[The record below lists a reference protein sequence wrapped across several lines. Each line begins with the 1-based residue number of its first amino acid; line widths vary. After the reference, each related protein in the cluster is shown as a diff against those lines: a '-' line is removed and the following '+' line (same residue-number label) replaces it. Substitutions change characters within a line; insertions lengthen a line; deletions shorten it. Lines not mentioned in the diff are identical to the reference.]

1 MLPAMTPVRRTIL
14 VIEDDLDFADQV
26 RLDLVNRGYDVR
38 HAASRAEAL
47 TLLATG
53 APDLLVVDR
62 TLPDG
67 DGISIVA
74 ELRGRGVLAPV
85 LILSALGAVD
95 DRVLGLEAGGDDYLV
110 KPASL
115 LELAAR
121 IAALLRRVQDTRQT
135 GLRVGDLT
143 LDLIGRTA
151 RRGARD
157 IELLP
162 REFRLLEYLMR
173 RPGQDIT
180 RQMLLES
187 VWQYRFFVETNLV
200 DVHVG
205 KLRRKIERPGEKPL
219 ITSIRGV
226 GFRFEDE
233 EA

>member
-1 MLPAMTPVRRTIL
+1 MTSVRRTIL
-14 VIEDDLDFADQV
+14 VVEDDLDFADQV
-26 RLDLVNRGYDVR
+26 RLDLANRGYDVR
-38 HAASRAEAL
+38 HAASRVEAL
-47 TLLATG
+47 GLLAAGT
-53 APDLLVVDR
+53 PDLLVVDR

-67 DGISIVA
+67 DGISIVT
-74 ELRGRGVLAPV
+74 ELRGRGIMAPV

-95 DRVLGLEAGGDDYLV
+95 DRVLGLEVGGDDYLV

-121 IAALLRRVQDTRQT
+121 IAALLRRAQDTRQT
-135 GLRVGDLT
+135 ELRVGDLA

-151 RRGARD
+151 RRGERD

-187 VWQYRFFVETNLV
+187 VWQYRFAVETNLV

-205 KLRRKIERPGEKPL
+205 KLRRKIEHPDEKPL

-226 GFRFEDE
+226 GFRFENDE
-233 EA
+233 G

>member
-1 MLPAMTPVRRTIL
+1 MTPVRRTIL
-14 VIEDDLDFADQV
+14 VVEDDLDFADQV
-26 RLDLVNRGYDVR
+26 RLDLANRGYDVR
-38 HAASRAEAL
+38 HAASRAQAL
-47 TLLATG
+47 DLLAAG

-74 ELRGRGVLAPV
+74 ELRGRGVMAPV

-121 IAALLRRVQDTRQT
+121 IAALLRRAQDTRQT
-135 GLRVGDLT
+135 ALRVGDLA

-187 VWQYRFFVETNLV
+187 VWQYRFPVETNLV

-205 KLRRKIERPGEKPL
+205 KLRRKIEHPGERPL

-226 GFRFEDE
+226 GFRFEDDE
-233 EA
+233 G

>member
-1 MLPAMTPVRRTIL
+1 MRRTIL
-14 VIEDDLDFADQV
+14 VVEDDFDFADQV
-26 RLDLVNRGYDVR
+26 RLDLTNRGYEVR
-38 HAASRAEAL
+38 HAASKAQAL
-47 TLLATG
+47 DLLAAG

-74 ELRGRGVLAPV
+74 ELRGRGVMAPV
-85 LILSALGAVD
+85 LILSALGAID
-95 DRVLGLEAGGDDYLV
+95 DRVLGPEAGGDDYLV

-121 IAALLRRVQDTRQT
+121 IGALLRRAQNTRQT
-135 GLRVGDLT
+135 ALRIGDLA
-143 LDLIGRTA
+143 LDLIGRKA
-151 RRGARD
+151 RRGERD

-187 VWQYRFFVETNLV
+187 VWHYRFLV
-200 DVHVG
+200 DMDLIDAHIS
-205 KLRRKIERPGEKPL
+205 KLRCKIEYPGEKSL
-219 ITSIRGV
+219 ITSIPGT
-226 GFRFEDE
+226 GFRFEDDTG
-233 EA
+233 

>member
-1 MLPAMTPVRRTIL
+1 MTPVPRTIL
-14 VIEDDLDFADQV
+14 VVEDDLDFADQV
-26 RLDLVNRGYDVR
+26 RLDLANRGYDVR
-38 HAASRAEAL
+38 HAASRAQAL
-47 TLLATG
+47 DLLAAGT
-53 APDLLVVDR
+53 PDLLVVDR

-74 ELRGRGVLAPV
+74 ELRGRGVMAPV

-121 IAALLRRVQDTRQT
+121 IAALLRRAQDTRQT
-135 GLRVGDLT
+135 ALRVGDLA

-187 VWQYRFFVETNLV
+187 VWQYRFPVETNLV

-205 KLRRKIERPGEKPL
+205 KLRRKIEQPGERPL

-226 GFRFEDE
+226 GFRFEDDE
-233 EA
+233 G

>member
-1 MLPAMTPVRRTIL
+1 MPAATAVRRTIL
-14 VIEDDLDFADQV
+14 LVEDDLDFAHQV
-26 RLDLVNRGYDVR
+26 KLDLANRGYDVR
-38 HAASRAEAL
+38 HAASRAEARAQ
-47 TLLATG
+47 LAPR
-53 APDLLVVDR
+53 APDLLIVDR

-67 DGISIVA
+67 DGLSIIS
-74 ELRGRGVLAPV
+74 ELRERGVLAPV

-121 IAALLRRVQDTRQT
+121 ISALLRRAQDTRQT
-135 GLRVGDLT
+135 ELKVGDLA
-143 LDLIGRTA
+143 LDLIRRTA
-151 RRGARD
+151 RRGSRD

-187 VWQYRFFVETNLV
+187 VWQYRFPVETNLV

-205 KLRRKIERPGEKPL
+205 KLRRKIEQAGERPL
-219 ITSIRGV
+219 ITSIRSV
-226 GFRFEDE
+226 GFRFEDDE
-233 EA
+233 G

>member
-1 MLPAMTPVRRTIL
+1 MPATTPVRRTIL
-14 VIEDDLDFADQV
+14 VIEDDLDFAGQV
-26 RLDLVNRGYDVR
+26 KLDLTNRGYDVR
-38 HAASRAEAL
+38 HAASRAQAL
-47 TLLATG
+47 ALLTPD

-67 DGISIVA
+67 DGISIIS
-74 ELRGRGVLAPV
+74 ELRARGVLAPV
-85 LILSALGAVD
+85 LILSALGAID

-121 IAALLRRVQDTRQT
+121 IGALLRRAQDTRQT
-135 GLRVGDLT
+135 ELRVGDLA
-143 LDLIGRTA
+143 LDLIRRTA
-151 RRGARD
+151 RRGSRD

-187 VWQYRFFVETNLV
+187 VWQYRFPVETNLV

-205 KLRRKIERPGEKPL
+205 KLRRKIEQAGERPL
-219 ITSIRGV
+219 ITSIRSV
-226 GFRFEDE
+226 GFRFEDDE
-233 EA
+233 G

>member
-1 MLPAMTPVRRTIL
+1 MPATTPVRRTIL
-14 VIEDDLDFADQV
+14 VIEDDLDFAGQV
-26 RLDLVNRGYDVR
+26 KLDLTNRGYDVR
-38 HAASRAEAL
+38 HAASRAQAL
-47 TLLATG
+47 ALLTPD

-67 DGISIVA
+67 DGISIIS
-74 ELRGRGVLAPV
+74 ELRARGVLAPV
-85 LILSALGAVD
+85 LILSALGAID

-121 IAALLRRVQDTRQT
+121 IGVLLRRAQDTRQT
-135 GLRVGDLT
+135 ELRVGDLA
-143 LDLIGRTA
+143 LDLIRRTA
-151 RRGARD
+151 RRGSRD

-187 VWQYRFFVETNLV
+187 VWQYRFPVETNLV

-205 KLRRKIERPGEKPL
+205 KLRRKIEQAGERPL
-219 ITSIRGV
+219 ITSIRSV
-226 GFRFEDE
+226 GFRFEDDE
-233 EA
+233 G

>member
-1 MLPAMTPVRRTIL
+1 MTAVPRTIL
-14 VIEDDLDFADQV
+14 VVEDDLDFADQV
-26 RLDLVNRGYDVR
+26 RLDLANRGYDVR
-38 HAASRAEAL
+38 HAASRAQAL
-47 TLLATG
+47 ELLAAGT
-53 APDLLVVDR
+53 PDLLVVDR

-74 ELRGRGVLAPV
+74 ELRGRGVMAPV

-121 IAALLRRVQDTRQT
+121 IAALLRRAQDTRQT
-135 GLRVGDLT
+135 ALRVGDLA

-187 VWQYRFFVETNLV
+187 VWQYRFPVETNLV

-205 KLRRKIERPGEKPL
+205 KLRRKIEQPGERPL

-226 GFRFEDE
+226 GFRFEDDE
-233 EA
+233 G

>member
-1 MLPAMTPVRRTIL
+1 MPATTPVRRTIL
-14 VIEDDLDFADQV
+14 VVEDDIDFADQV
-26 RLDLVNRGYDVR
+26 RLDLTNRGYEVR
-38 HAASRAEAL
+38 HAASRAQAL
-47 TLLATG
+47 ALLAAG

-74 ELRGRGVLAPV
+74 ELRGRGVMAPV

-121 IAALLRRVQDTRQT
+121 IGALLRRAQDTRQT
-135 GLRVGDLT
+135 ALRVGDLA

-151 RRGARD
+151 RRGGRD

-187 VWQYRFFVETNLV
+187 VWQYRFLVDMNLV

-205 KLRRKIERPGEKPL
+205 KLRRKIEHPGEKPL

-226 GFRFEDE
+226 GFRFEDDKG
-233 EA
+233 

>member
-1 MLPAMTPVRRTIL
+1 MRRTIL
-14 VIEDDLDFADQV
+14 VIEDDLDFAGQV
-26 RLDLVNRGYDVR
+26 TLDLTNRGYDVR

-47 TLLATG
+47 ALLVPD

-67 DGISIVA
+67 DGISIIS

-85 LILSALGAVD
+85 LVLSALGTVD

-121 IAALLRRVQDTRQT
+121 IGALLRRAQDTRQT
-135 GLRVGDLT
+135 ELRVGDLA
-143 LDLIGRTA
+143 LDLIRRTA
-151 RRGARD
+151 RRGSRD

-187 VWQYRFFVETNLV
+187 VWQYRFPVETNLV

-205 KLRRKIERPGEKPL
+205 KLRRKIEQTGEKPL
-219 ITSIRGV
+219 ITSIRSV

-233 EA
+233 AG